1 MKGKPYLFTKK
12 EFEKLVMLA
21 NDVIIKPNGGED
33 EIVLSNGKKIYI
45 DVSFEKEKHAP
56 CVGKVMKVPKRLIY
70 DKKSKDASVE
80 FKVDMELKVGDNAFF
95 HFLTPQKCIKEGR
108 WVEVEDD
115 GIYFV
120 IKYDEIY
127 CAQRGKNKDVV
138 MVNGWLLI
146 YPIEEPAFV
155 SKLIIVPDHLQKIE
169 RADQGIIAFVGS
181 PVQEYFY
188 QQDIKESQNDVKA
201 GDRIYFEPDSDIPL
215 QYEMHRNFE
224 GKKNF
229 FRMQRKDI
237 FGIIE

>member
-12 EFEKLVMLA
+12 EFKKLVILA

-33 EIVLSNGKKIYI
+33 EIILSNGKKIYI
-45 DVSFEKEKHAP
+45 DVSYEKEKHAP
-56 CVGKVMKVPKRLIY
+56 CVGKVMKVPQRLIY
-70 DKKSKDASVE
+70 NKKSKDASVE
-80 FKVDMELKVGDNAFF
+80 YKVDMELEVGDNAFF
-95 HFLTPQKCIKEGR
+95 HFLTPSKCMKEGR

-120 IKYDEIY
+120 IKYDEIF
-127 CAQRGKNKDVV
+127 CAQRGPENDVV

-146 YPIEEPAFV
+146 YPIEEPLFV

-169 RADQGIIAFVGS
+169 RPDQGIVAFIGS
-181 PVQEYFY
+181 PVKEYFY
-188 QQDIKESQNDVKA
+188 QQKIYESHDDVKV

-224 GKKNF
+224 GKSNF

-237 FGIIE
+237 FGIIK